1 MGLTDED
8 GSPSSVA
15 KLLVAVAVSS
25 AHRCFC
31 GVEHRPTAAVN
42 GQGPVAPAH
51 HLLTD
56 GAHTPGRRST
66 LLG

>member
-1 MGLTDED
+1 MCGLIGAPVLLRASNIDPQQ
-8 GSPSSVA
+8 PSTV
-15 KLLVAVAVSS
+15 K
-25 AHRCFC
+25 
-31 GVEHRPTAAVN
+31 
-42 GQGPVAPAH
+42 GPVAPAH